1 MLEAPTRHASR
12 KVVADEDG
20 RPKSRCW
27 SHGGAPG
34 SGRQTPEGRR
44 RIAAAVSRHMK
55 GFWADWKAKGSPP
68 ICVGQPKPAP
78 VGKSSLLRP
87 KPKPI
92 VLSPDDIE
100 FGIKTGM
107 LKR

>member
-1 MLEAPTRHASR
+1 MVGKRNLWWPRCVAHARSTNAPCQR

-44 RIAAAVSRHMK
+44 RRAEAVSRHMK
-55 GFWADWKAKGSPP
+55 AFWADWKVKGSPP
-68 ICVGQPKPAP
+68 IVRGCVRVGQPKNEPTATVKAP
-78 VGKSSLLRP
+78 VRKA
-87 KPKPI
+87 
-92 VLSPDDIE
+92 
-100 FGIKTGM
+100 
-107 LKR
+107 